1 MTPSRH
7 YMSAHSSHSFR
18 MMSGGFF
25 GFVALLGLLLSACGT
40 TTTSTSTG
48 NNATSAV
55 PTSTVTCPTNS
66 ASFHL
71 VANGKLTV
79 ASDTTYAP
87 AEYAD
92 PNDPNKYIGYD
103 MDIAAEL
110 ARRLCLAVNV
120 QKADFGAIIQDVSG
134 PALGTQRYDMSI
146 SSFTIR
152 ADRLQKVDMI
162 PYFTAGESLLVPK
175 GNPANIQKFE
185 DMCGKTIAVQDN
197 TSEKAEL
204 DDANGTGDKSSGQA
218 PVCKDK
224 LIKELHYA
232 DQTVVV
238 QQVVNGNADASY
250 QDSPVTGYY
259 VKLNASKV
267 QLGATTVAPAPQGI
281 VMRKDNKD
289 LEDAIKAALQSM
301 RTDGTYLRIL
311 KAWGQEPGAYPPLS

>member
-1 MTPSRH
+1 MRTSRH
-7 YMSAHSSHSFR
+7 TSAQGGQGFR
-18 MMSGGFF
+18 KLRGGFF
-25 GFVALLGLLLSACGT
+25 GSAILLGLLLSACGT
-40 TTTSTSTG
+40 TSTTTSTG

-55 PTSTVTCPTNS
+55 PTSTVTCPTNT

-71 VANGKLTV
+71 VSSGKLTV
-79 ASDTTYAP
+79 VSDTTYAP

-92 PNDPNKYIGYD
+92 PSDPNKYIGYD

-110 ARRLCLAVNV
+110 ARRLCLSVTIV
-120 QKADFGAIIQDVSG
+120 KADFGTIIQDVSG

-152 ADRLQKVDMI
+152 ADRQQKVDML
-162 PYFTAGESLLVPK
+162 PYFQAGESLLVPK

-185 DMCGKTIAVQDN
+185 DMCGKNIAVQDN
-197 TSEKAEL
+197 TSEKSEL

-224 LIKELHYA
+224 PIKVFHYA

-238 QQVVNGNADASY
+238 QQVVSGSVDASY

-259 VKLNASKV
+259 AKLNASKL
-267 QLGATTVAPAPQGI
+267 QIGAVTVAPAPQGI
-281 VMRKDNKD
+281 VMRKDNAA
-289 LEDAIKAALQSM
+289 LEDAVKAALQGM

-311 KAWGQEPGAYPPLS
+311 TNWGVQSGAYPPQ

>member
-1 MTPSRH
+1 MRTSRH
-7 YMSAHSSHSFR
+7 DVSTQGSQGFR
-18 MMSGGFF
+18 ILRSGFF
-25 GFVALLGLLLSACGT
+25 GSVALLGLLLSACGT
-40 TTTSTSTG
+40 TSTPTSTG
-48 NNATSAV
+48 NATSAV

-66 ASFHL
+66 SSFHL
-71 VANGKLTV
+71 VNAGKLTI

-92 PNDPNKYIGYD
+92 PKDPNKYIGYD

-110 ARRLCLAVNV
+110 ARRLCLTVNV

-152 ADRLQKVDMI
+152 DDRLQKVHMI
-162 PYFTAGESLLVPK
+162 PYFTAGESLLVPT
-175 GNPANIQKFE
+175 GNPAKIQKFE

-197 TSEKAEL
+197 TSEKSEL

-218 PVCKDK
+218 PVCKTNP
-224 LIKELHYA
+224 IKELHYA

-259 VKLNASKV
+259 AKLNSSKV
-267 QLGATTVAPAPQGI
+267 QIGAVTVAPAPQGI
-281 VMRKDNKD
+281 VVRKDNPD
-289 LEDAIKAALQSM
+289 LESAITAALQGM

-311 KAWGQEPGAYPPLS
+311 KNWGAESGAYPPL